1 MGFREVLQKDQIWLH
16 PLLATVLMVD
26 QAQSS
31 VSFYPEIPRREDQ
44 ESCQFETCGKVMR
57 YV

>member
-1 MGFREVLQKDQIWLH
+1 MGFREASQKDQIWLH
-16 PLLATVLMVD
+16 LLLATVLMVD

-31 VSFYPEIPRREDQ
+31 VLFYPEIPRREDQ
-44 ESCQFETCGKVMR
+44 ELCQFETRGKVMR